1 MGRILTCYSTVSGI
15 MRCFIL
21 GQFEG
26 ICRKTFLL
34 WAFLSLS
41 KTILLCCVLMAI
53 LMEVFSEV
61 ANKSFKRWMMIHDGK
76 LDCESLI
83 NFSMYIDFDWKILY
97 ISFDICMQMLGKHRS
112 NFRGVY
118 LTWIHVRLVV
128 TTRLLG
134 TCICFF

>member
-41 KTILLCCVLMAI
+41 KIILLCCVLMAT

-61 ANKSFKRWMMIHDGK
+61 ANKSFKR
-76 LDCESLI
+76 
-83 NFSMYIDFDWKILY
+83 
-97 ISFDICMQMLGKHRS
+97 
-112 NFRGVY
+112 
-118 LTWIHVRLVV
+118 
-128 TTRLLG
+128 
-134 TCICFF
+134 